1 MEQLNLHQE
10 IIFKGVKNTVT
21 TINGDGTI
29 RLTEYDSGREH
40 GCYYQSE
47 LVEEVD
53 YKELLKRYVEH
64 VGLCEGSEFLHTFPD
79 SELTNEDIEQI
90 KNLFE

>member
-1 MEQLNLHQE
+1 MKELKLHQE

-40 GCYYQSE
+40 GCYYPSE
-47 LVEEVD
+47 LNSEDNFKGSPMHDKQAIINILDKLTPEQMIRVVD
-53 YKELLKRYVEH
+53 FIR
-64 VGLCEGSEFLHTFPD
+64 
-79 SELTNEDIEQI
+79 NI
-90 KNLFE
+90 